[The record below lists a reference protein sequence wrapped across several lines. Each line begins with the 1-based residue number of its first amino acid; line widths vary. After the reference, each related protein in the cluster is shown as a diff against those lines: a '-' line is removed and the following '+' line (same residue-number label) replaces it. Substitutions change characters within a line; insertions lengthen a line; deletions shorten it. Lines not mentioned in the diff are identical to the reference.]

1 MSTRWQCAV
10 CEAVNDG
17 GDTCTVCGATVVKTT
32 TRVPSVPKRPAHK
45 PPAHKPPVQTEDD
58 TSVPVRELPVRE
70 PASEVA
76 YPAGYDIYD
85 YFIVDDPAVAD
96 DRYTELERY
105 EARPRVRVYG
115 CCLPITLGL
124 LLGLIGAVMLLANL
138 LIGAL

>member
-10 CEAVNDG
+10 CEASNDG
-17 GDTCTVCGATVVKTT
+17 GDTCSVCGATVVKTT

-45 PPAHKPPVQTEDD
+45 PSVQTQDD

-70 PASEVA
+70 PASEA
-76 YPAGYDIYD
+76 AHPAGFDIYD
-85 YFIVDDPAVAD
+85 YFMVEDPAVAR

-105 EARPRVRVYG
+105 EAHPRVRVYG

-124 LLGLIGAVMLLANL
+124 LLGLIGTVMLLANL

>member
-10 CEAVNDG
+10 CEASNDG
-17 GDTCTVCGATVVKTT
+17 GDSCSVCGATVVKTT

-45 PPAHKPPVQTEDD
+45 PPVKTQDD

-96 DRYTELERY
+96 DRFTELERY

-115 CCLPITLGL
+115 CCLPIALG
-124 LLGLIGAVMLLANL
+124 MLLAVLGVATLLGNL
-138 LIGAL
+138 VIGAM